1 MKKINLEILFLFGF
15 ILFGFYW
22 IQGMFFN
29 GRYGM
34 LAIILF
40 IIWLL
45 ALLLYMYQSKKE
57 SKLDT
62 DKKDHKEVAGQLIYL
77 TSAAPAVLHIY
88 KDKLV
93 IKEALFRFILL
104 LLNKKE
110 IVISKEEIKEIKLL
124 NKWPYWG
131 INIITNKY
139 VPEELV
145 FSIKVWKDDKDQWQK
160 LLGEY
165 GYKVE

>member
-1 MKKINLEILFLFGF
+1 MH
-15 ILFGFYW
+15 
-22 IQGMFFN
+22 
-29 GRYGM
+29 
-34 LAIILF
+34 
-40 IIWLL
+40 
-45 ALLLYMYQSKKE
+45 QSKKE
-57 SKLDT
+57 KQLSIG
-62 DKKDHKEVAGQLIYL
+62 KKDCKEVAGQLVYL
-77 TSAAPAVLHIY
+77 TGSSPAILYIY

-93 IKEALFRFILL
+93 IKEALFRLMLL

-110 IVISKEEIKEIKLL
+110 IVIPKDDIKQIKLV

-131 INIITNKY
+131 INIITNEY